1 MQFSQQRIRGK
12 SPFLSLDDETRY
24 QCNFFTC
31 QQVPLMLG
39 ACLTFPQLFI
49 KLASL
54 EKKRYTVIWRK
65 KGKEGKKKIAC
76 RYMHAQHTKCT
87 NFTRRF
93 PAVYPN
99 PYDLL
104 LIFVSY

>member
-54 EKKRYTVIWRK
+54 EKRDTQLFGEKKEKKARK
-65 KGKEGKKKIAC
+65 K
-76 RYMHAQHTKCT
+76 
-87 NFTRRF
+87 
-93 PAVYPN
+93 
-99 PYDLL
+99 
-104 LIFVSY
+104 

>member
-1 MQFSQQRIRGK
+1 MRHAANVISSHASRCHLFSSVI
-12 SPFLSLDDETRY
+12 Y
-24 QCNFFTC
+24 QTSKFR
-31 QQVPLMLG
+31 
-39 ACLTFPQLFI
+39 
-49 KLASL
+49 
-54 EKKRYTVIWRK
+54 KKRYTVIWRK